1 MQSIYLFS
9 QQQRSVRAFV
19 SLLIFS
25 GMIPLAGFAQ
35 QLPVQPDQCS
45 LSSPG
50 HCALDIARDQRG
62 ILTSPARIR
71 RKDFVWLVPM
81 AAATAAAFSL
91 DREALEHVSTDPT
104 RMNHFA
110 TASNFTGIY
119 IPVAAAG
126 SAWLAGHFRHDD
138 HLRETG
144 TLAML
149 ALVDTEIFT
158 TFLKF
163 GADRVRPQPTGLGH
177 EAGEFWPDGRY
188 FHSATSFPSGHTAD
202 AFAVAHVIADEY
214 PGWKVRLAV
223 YSLAAATG
231 FERVE
236 ARKHFPSD
244 VLIGGAVGYLV
255 GGYVFDHH
263 STRSNL
269 HLSVSPILARRG
281 AGVALQFFP
290 SK

>member
-1 MQSIYLFS
+1 MRFIQSFSS
-9 QQQRSVRAFV
+9 QQTSVLALV
-19 SLLIFS
+19 SVLIFS
-25 GMIPLAGFAQ
+25 CLIPTAGFAQ
-35 QLPVQPDQCS
+35 QVPALPDQCS
-45 LSSPG
+45 LSSPA
-50 HCALDIARDQRG
+50 HCALDIAKDQRG
-62 ILTSPARIR
+62 IFTSPARIQK
-71 RKDFVWLVPM
+71 KDFLWLVPV
-81 AAATAAAFSL
+81 AAATAAAVGF

-149 ALVDTEIFT
+149 AMVDAQIFT
-158 TFLKF
+158 TVLKF

-188 FHSATSFPSGHTAD
+188 FHSATSFPSGHTVN
-202 AFAVAHVIADEY
+202 AFAAAHVIADEY
-214 PGWKVRLAV
+214 PGWKIKLAV

-236 ARKHFPSD
+236 AREHFPSD
-244 VLIGGAVGYLV
+244 VLVGGAIGYLI

-263 STRSNL
+263 SLRSKS
-269 HLSVSPILARRG
+269 HLTVSPILARRG
-281 AGVALQFFP
+281 AGVSLQFFP
-290 SK
+290 SH